1 VGVGLGDNKVYDGT
15 TTATVSGLL
24 PDVTA
29 APPPVTLGPVS
40 LANFDTRHVGT
51 DKAIT
56 YASTFSNPT
65 YDLVATAAAPVG
77 TYQARADI
85 TPRALTVNAV
95 TDARAYNGTTSSV
108 GVPTVTGLQ
117 TSDTLNGALT
127 QSFASKDVLGD
138 GASTLAANG
147 SYSVSDGNGGSN
159 YSVSV
164 LTAPGTITPAPLT
177 ITAQDVSKVYG
188 QAPALTGFDASA
200 LVNGETVGSVT
211 LTSAGQAA
219 TAAVPG
225 SPYAIVP
232 SSATGGTFTPSNYSI
247 SYVSGV
253 LTVTPAP
260 VAPPDVPPPAVVVP
274 EVPPIQVEPEVV
286 VPPVQPPIQV
296 EPEVVVPPVQPPI
309 VGEPEVVMPVPEP
322 PVVVLP
328 EVPSTETPVFTPP
341 VQEALS
347 PSGERQALP
356 KVPGRDRAVV
366 LLRVLPGKVPVQGP
380 VTLAATTVPEPLPAP
395 EPVDK
400 PLAAEPMPAAQSFT
414 PMPTPVPAVQP
425 AVQRML
431 PPLLPRR
438 PKQDRN

>member
-1 VGVGLGDNKVYDGT
+1 
-15 TTATVSGLL
+15 
-24 PDVTA
+24 
-29 APPPVTLGPVS
+29 
-40 LANFDTRHVGT
+40 
-51 DKAIT
+51 
-56 YASTFSNPT
+56 
-65 YDLVATAAAPVG
+65 
-77 TYQARADI
+77 
-85 TPRALTVNAV
+85 
-95 TDARAYNGTTSSV
+95 
-108 GVPTVTGLQ
+108 
-117 TSDTLNGALT
+117 LNGALT

-138 GASTLAANG
+138 GASTLAASG

-232 SSATGGTFTPSNYSI
+232 SNAIGGTFTPSNYNI
-247 SYVSGV
+247 SYVNGA

-260 VAPPDVPPPAVVVP
+260 VVPPDVPPPVVLVP
-274 EVPPIQVEPEVV
+274 EE
-286 VPPVQPPIQV
+286 PPIQV

-309 VGEPEVVMPVPEP
+309 VVEPEVVIPVPEQ

-328 EVPSTETPVFTPP
+328 EVPSTETPVITPP
-341 VQEALS
+341 VQEALL

-366 LLRVLPGKVPVQGP
+366 LLRVLPGNVPVQGP
-380 VTLAATTVPEPLPAP
+380 VTLAATIVPEPLPAP

-400 PLAAEPMPAAQSFT
+400 PLATEPVPVVQSLT
-414 PMPTPVPAVQP
+414 PMPTPVPAAQP
-425 AVQRML
+425 AIKRTL

>member
-1 VGVGLGDNKVYDGT
+1 
-15 TTATVSGLL
+15 
-24 PDVTA
+24 
-29 APPPVTLGPVS
+29 
-40 LANFDTRHVGT
+40 VGT

-56 YASTFSNPT
+56 YASTFSNAT
-65 YDLVATAAAPVG
+65 YDLFATAAAPVG

-95 TDARAYNGTTSSV
+95 SDARAYNGTTSSV

-138 GASTLAANG
+138 GASTLAASG

-188 QAPALTGFDASA
+188 QAPTLTGFDASA

-219 TAAVPG
+219 NAAVPG

-247 SYVSGV
+247 GYVNGV
-253 LTVTPAP
+253 LIVTPAP
-260 VAPPDVPPPAVVVP
+260 VVPPEVSPPVVVVP
-274 EVPPIQVEPEVV
+274 AE
-286 VPPVQPPIQV
+286 PPIQV

-309 VGEPEVVMPVPEP
+309 VVEPEVVVPVPEQ

-328 EVPSTETPVFTPP
+328 EVPSTETPVITPP

-356 KVPGRDRAVV
+356 KVPGRDRGVV

-380 VTLAATTVPEPLPAP
+380 VTLAATIVPEPLPAP
-395 EPVDK
+395 EPVPVDK
-400 PLAAEPMPAAQSFT
+400 PLATEPMPAVQSLT
-414 PMPTPVPAVQP
+414 PMPAPVPAAQP
-425 AVQRML
+425 AVKRML